1 VKNPGFFFAVRHLV
15 HAVLPKLG
23 GVNACNSHVMQQ
35 SAAV

>member
-1 VKNPGFFFAVRHLV
+1 VY
-15 HAVLPKLG
+15 AVLPKLG

>member
-1 VKNPGFFFAVRHLV
+1 VKNPRFLFAGKHLV

-35 SAAV
+35 PAAV